1 MKLFSLMM
9 IIIFGSW
16 YGPSVLL
23 AFDDDST
30 IDLRFFDKGRCKNG
44 TNLNE
49 DSGRSRFACD
59 HTEAFVDSRDYLYKN
74 DKKISNN
81 KIIDFKLSRGGK
93 VFYRKQIDSQRVDK
107 KKSLVS
113 AKLYSEKGLLYSG
126 AGGVLLYLVS
136 YDGDVIYLNENYEIF
151 KNGKPLNAGAFK
163 VPILRSRGD
172 RGRIISPKV
181 SFKGTPIYINANGDL
196 YKEGVRLNP
205 VSAKVKTFL
214 IDLKDNVYYVDSEA
228 RLFKNRRKIY
238 GGPHKVVVWKL
249 RYGGGVGFLVDHGK
263 DNLIFQGRKYS
274 AGASRIVSF
283 RFNRSGNLIY
293 RDDRNRRWNNG
304 RQTGD

>member
-1 MKLFSLMM
+1 VKLFSLFML
-9 IIIFGSW
+9 IFFWSW
-16 YGPSVLL
+16 NWPSVLL

-30 IDLRFFDKGRCKNG
+30 VDLRFFDKGRCKNG

-49 DSGRSRFACD
+49 DSRSSRFACD
-59 HTEAFVDSRDYLYKN
+59 HTEAFVDSRGYLYKN
-74 DKKISNN
+74 EKKISNN
-81 KIIDFKLSRGGK
+81 RVIDFKLSRGGK

-136 YDGDVIYLNENYEIF
+136 YDGDVVYLNENYEIF
-151 KNGKPLNAGAFK
+151 KNGKRLKAGAFK

-172 RGRIISPKV
+172 RGRRVSPKV
-181 SFKGTPIYINANGDL
+181 SIRGTAIYINDRGDL

-214 IDLKDNVYYVDSEA
+214 IDLQDNVYYLDSEA

-249 RYGGGVGFLVDHGK
+249 RYGGGVGFLVDHSK
-263 DNLIFQGRKYS
+263 DNLIFKGRKYS

-283 RFNRSGNLIY
+283 RFNRSGHLIY
-293 RDDRNRRWNNG
+293 RDDRGRRWNNG